1 MNYLVLHNNYFLLR
15 ITAAQVAYV
24 SSDGSYSILKLTSG
38 EEHTFSFNLATMER
52 QMESQLG
59 NEAHGFIRI
68 GRGLIVNSQYIHS
81 INLTHQELVLHDA
94 SFTQP
99 FVIKVPKEALRS
111 LKTMIESTI
120 HIKEDE

>member
-1 MNYLVLHNNYFLLR
+1 MNYLILHNNYFLLR
-15 ITAAQVAYV
+15 ITAAQMAYV

-38 EEHTFSFNLATMER
+38 EEHTFSFNLSTMER
-52 QMESQLG
+52 QMEKQLG
-59 NEAHGFIRI
+59 NEAHRFIRL

-81 INLTHQELVLHDA
+81 INLTHQELVLYDVLFA
-94 SFTQP
+94 QP